1 LGYEWTNLLLSCQVC
16 NRVHKQTHFPLE
28 NESDRVKSHPIKQG
42 TLDKSACH
50 IHASILKA
58 ENPILLHPAIDQP
71 NHHLLFLK
79 DGSVQGLSEKGR
91 VSIEKYGLNRP
102 DLVYLRKNI
111 VLQIQ
116 KDILRV
122 HENAKNI
129 QEQTQRIQW
138 EIERRLSKL
147 VEQIADN
154 QPFTGFRSTLLSN
167 FNTFVIDN
175 EDLGYSLPHKEFM
188 KKVVNDFFEN

>member
-1 LGYEWTNLLLSCQVC
+1 ML
-16 NRVHKQTHFPLE
+16 KMIA
-28 NESDRVKSHPIKQG
+28 VKPYF
-42 TLDKSACH
+42 D
-50 IHASILKA
+50 
-58 ENPILLHPAIDQP
+58 
-71 NHHLLFLK
+71 
-79 DGSVQGLSEKGR
+79 
-91 VSIEKYGLNRP
+91 P

-122 HENAKNI
+122 HENTKNL

-175 EDLGYSLPHKEFM
+175 EDLGYSLPNKDFM